1 MNKDNSSN
9 QNINPANRNV
19 QPQPN
24 RNAQPQTNRNAQPQP
39 SRNAQPQPNRNM
51 QPQPN
56 RNAQPQPRRNSRP
69 RREAYD
75 YEIDYDEREFETF
88 EDDEDGIYLDEYDNE
103 YGEGY
108 GDDGDYPDDYDD
120 YDGYDDGGYDD
131 DGYDDDG
138 YDDDYDRNSKR
149 SSGRGSK
156 RGTTA
161 RRNTSQQ
168 KIPEAYLRKQ
178 KRRRVVEVWAGFIIL
193 VIIVVIC
200 YIEISNRMYKGQP
213 LKSDVLAA
221 EIPFDV
227 DRDFKEAIG
236 ENHELYMKKAYM
248 IINGEYYKI
257 KAGVE
262 RNDIDFEN
270 DFAIGENNYLTY
282 YDDGTKK
289 SVTAIDISVYN
300 KSVDFEKVKEAG
312 IDVVMIRLGY
322 RSYDDANPIMVLDK
336 NYKTNVAGSTGA
348 GLKTGVY
355 FFTEAKNYDEGVE
368 EAQFVLENIKGYNIT
383 EPIVVDT
390 ELITTDDS
398 ARANGISTEDRTAA
412 VDGFCKT
419 IKDAGYTP
427 MIYANRNWF
436 IQNLDVSKL
445 ADYEFWMAMYAETT
459 NFPYHLEGW
468 QYTSEG
474 SVPGVSGNCDVS
486 VWFRDQDQ

>member
-1 MNKDNSSN
+1 MNNNTNN
-9 QNINPANRNV
+9 QNANPANRNV

-24 RNAQPQTNRNAQPQP
+24 RNV
-39 SRNAQPQPNRNM
+39 QPQPNRNV

-56 RNAQPQPRRNSRP
+56 RNVRP

-88 EDDEDGIYLDEYDNE
+88 EEDEDGIYLDEYDNE
-103 YGEGY
+103 FG
-108 GDDGDYPDDYDD
+108 DGDYPDDYDD
-120 YDGYDDGGYDD
+120 YGDDGYDDGYDD

-138 YDDDYDRNSKR
+138 YGDDYDRENRRASNRGNKR
-149 SSGRGSK
+149 KSNKGRQS
-156 RGTTA
+156 
-161 RRNTSQQ
+161 SQQ
-168 KIPEAYLRKQ
+168 KIPEAYIRKQ

-200 YIEISNRMYKGQP
+200 YIEVSNRMYKGMP
-213 LKSDVLAA
+213 LKADVLAA
-221 EIPFDV
+221 EISFDT
-227 DRDFKEAIG
+227 DRDFKEAIAD
-236 ENHELYMKKAYM
+236 NHERYIKKAYI
-248 IINGEYYKI
+248 IINGELYKI

-270 DFAIGENNYLTY
+270 DFATGENNYLAY

-300 KSVDFEKVKEAG
+300 KGVDFAKVKEAG

-322 RSYDDANPIMVLDK
+322 RSYDNENPVMVLDK
-336 NYKTNVAGSTGA
+336 NYKTNVEGSTGA

-355 FFTEAKNYDEGVE
+355 FFTEALNYDEGVE

-390 ELITTDDS
+390 ELISTDDS
-398 ARANGISTEDRTAA
+398 ARANGISIDDRTAA

-427 MIYANRNWF
+427 MIYANRNWY
-436 IQNLDVSKL
+436 IQNLDVSRL
-445 ADYEFWMAMYAETT
+445 GDYEFWMAMYADVP

-474 SVPGVSGNCDVS
+474 NVPGVSGNCDIS
-486 VWFRDQDQ
+486 VWFREQ